1 MREFPCEYT
10 VQLGCVSIV
19 VNVTSDVNHPG
30 SGDPFEVSDWDYY
43 GWRET
48 EWEIVSGVWTL
59 ADHTRNPMTISE
71 CEQVVNN
78 HYEKFQ
84 GLVQCLIDKESEM

>member
-43 GWRET
+43 GWRDT
-48 EWEIVSGVWTL
+48 EWEIVSGAWTMWDGSRE
-59 ADHTRNPMTISE
+59 AMTSQE
-71 CEQVVNN
+71 CESVVNSY
-78 HYEKFQ
+78 YEKFQ
-84 GLVQCLIDKESEM
+84 GLVQYMIDKESEM